1 MQQGWT
7 IYGRII
13 ISFIG
18 CYFLVMALL
27 GAKSFLI
34 PFTMGILMALVMLP
48 FAKWLERKG
57 VQRGVAAFISTF
69 VIFGISIGFASLMA
83 YQSKVL
89 VDKWPVIKENMQPKV
104 LQLRQFLAE
113 RTPLSEG
120 DMTPSFDN
128 MMSAEFNPGAVVAGW
143 VGSVGDFIANWVLV
157 MIYVFFLLIYR
168 ARFRTFILR
177 IFAKEKHETLRQTIA
192 ACADIAPQYL
202 TGILTLMAALS
213 ILYSIGLGISGVDNF
228 ILISM
233 VAALLTLIPYIGN
246 ILGFGL
252 AMAFGYLTSGD
263 TTVLIGIIL
272 TFGVAQFVEGYIL
285 QPFVVGDRVKVH
297 PFFTVLVVIVGNAI
311 WGLTGIILAV
321 PLFGITTVLL
331 LNIPALRPLGL
342 LFSTCELT
350 VDYGEEEP
358 QEQPPK
364 EEGED
369 LAGLGHGD
377 E

>member
-1 MQQGWT
+1 MQNGWT
-7 IYGRII
+7 TYGRII
-13 ISFIG
+13 IGFIG
-18 CYFLVMALL
+18 FYVFVIALMQAKAFLV
-27 GAKSFLI
+27 
-34 PFTMGILMALVMLP
+34 PFTMGILLSLVMLP
-48 FAKWLERKG
+48 FAKKLEEWRL
-57 VQRGVAAFISTF
+57 QRGVSAFVSTF
-69 VIFGISIGFASLMA
+69 VIFAISIGFASLMA

-113 RTPLSEG
+113 RTPLSEA

-128 MMSAEFNPGAVVAGW
+128 MMSAEFNPGAMVAGW
-143 VGSVGDFIANWVLV
+143 VGSVGDFIANWVLI

-177 IFAKEKHETLRQTIA
+177 IFAKEQHENLRQTIA
-192 ACADIAPQYL
+192 SCADIAPQYL
-202 TGILTLMAALS
+202 TGILTLMGALS

-233 VAALLTLIPYIGN
+233 VAALLTLIPFIGN

-252 AMAFGYLTSGD
+252 AMSFGYLTSGD

-272 TFGVAQFVEGYIL
+272 TFGIAQFVEGYIL

-297 PFFTVLVVIVGNAI
+297 PFFTVLVVIIGNAI

-321 PLFGITTVLL
+321 PLFGIMTVLL
-331 LNIPALRPLGL
+331 LNIEPLRPLGL
-342 LFSTCELT
+342 LFSTCEFT
-350 VDYGEEEP
+350 IDYGEEEQ

-364 EEGED
+364 EKEN
-369 LAGLGHGD
+369 LTGLGHGD